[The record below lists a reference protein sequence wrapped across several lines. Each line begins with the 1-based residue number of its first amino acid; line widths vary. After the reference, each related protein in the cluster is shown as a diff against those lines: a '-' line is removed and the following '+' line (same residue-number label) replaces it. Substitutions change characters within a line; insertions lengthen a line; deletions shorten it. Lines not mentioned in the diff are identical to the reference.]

1 MRSFARS
8 GPQDVPALASLMPPV
23 SGDFPPTETRAE
35 EGAIVPVT
43 IPVEKINLLF
53 GPKAWQSG
61 GTSS

>member
-43 IPVEKINLLF
+43 TPVEKIN
-53 GPKAWQSG
+53 
-61 GTSS
+61 